1 MSTGKKAG
9 KPSTNDK
16 DKKGGGIF
24 GGGGLND
31 MFGVGKSNAK

>member
-9 KPSTNDK
+9 KPADK
-16 DKKGGGIF
+16 DSKKGGFF
-24 GGGGLND
+24 GGGGMND